1 MYLYCL
7 GMIPPLLSVSQRNT
21 EDFMDAG
28 FITLLSRHLIS
39 FYEEN
44 RSNYF
49 SIMTPLLL
57 ALKAL
62 VSCNSD
68 MKEELSVNMEVVS
81 VLYNT
86 VCNSFGSRYNL
97 LPLHISGTILMC
109 ELGHPVFSQLI
120 SNRIAEMQEVQAKA
134 DENKKVKFK
143 EKINRVIEWADQ
155 FKMDCKIYTKH
166 QEAIQTIK
174 MNIFDDDLIEKSLI
188 SLKELW

>member
-1 MYLYCL
+1 MVVEHEKIRNIHQSISKSSSKSASAAVPIVYCKVLYKMISNQCTGFKDQFIAENGILVLKQLLKTFQEQGGNYEMYLYCL

-28 FITLLSRHLIS
+28 FITLLSRHLIG

-44 RSNYF
+44 QSNYF

-62 VSCNSD
+62 VSSNRD
-68 MKEELSVNMEVVS
+68 MKEELSVNIEVVS

-86 VCNSFGSRYNL
+86 VCNSYGSRYNL

-109 ELGHPVFSQLI
+109 ELGHSVFS
-120 SNRIAEMQEVQAKA
+120 
-134 DENKKVKFK
+134 
-143 EKINRVIEWADQ
+143 
-155 FKMDCKIYTKH
+155 
-166 QEAIQTIK
+166 
-174 MNIFDDDLIEKSLI
+174 
-188 SLKELW
+188 